1 MDAILNDFL
10 IRFDQALITNLL
22 FQWINTAIMIF
33 ILGKLV
39 YNPMKKFLQD
49 RRDGIA
55 KNISDAEAQLVEANK
70 MKADYESKLKEIA
83 AERAEILEN
92 ARKIA
97 KDAENEIISE
107 AKKEAEVIKNRAM
120 LDIEREQEK
129 AKDSMKAEIIEIST
143 LIATKYV
150 TEKIDES
157 TQNRLFDEVIESLG
171 DASWQK

>member
-1 MDAILNDFL
+1 MEALNDFL
-10 IRFDQALITNLL
+10 IRFDSTLVANLI

-33 ILGKLV
+33 ILGKLL
-39 YNPMKKFLQD
+39 YNPMKKFLAE
-49 RRDGIA
+49 RREGIA
-55 KNISDAEAQLVEANK
+55 KNISDAETAVKEANAL
-70 MKADYESKLKEIA
+70 KAEYESKLKGIS

-97 KDAENEIISE
+97 KDAENDIISE
-107 AKKEAEVIKNRAM
+107 AKKEAEVIRNRAA

-129 AKDSMKAEIIEIST
+129 AKESMKAEIIEIST

-150 TEKIDES
+150 TEAIDES

-171 DASWQK
+171 DTSWQK

>member
-1 MDAILNDFL
+1 MDALNDFL
-10 IRFDQALITNLL
+10 IRFDSSLVASLL
-22 FQWINTAIMIF
+22 FQWINTAIMIV

-39 YNPMKKFLQD
+39 YNPMKKMLKD

-55 KNISDAEAQLVEANK
+55 KNITDAENELKDAKA
-70 MKADYESKLKEIA
+70 MKAEYELKLKEISS
-83 AERAEILEN
+83 EKAEILEN

-97 KDAENEIISE
+97 KDTENEIISE
-107 AKKEAEVIKNRAM
+107 ARKEAEIIKNRA
-120 LDIEREQEK
+120 LTDIEREQAK

-171 DASWQK
+171 DTSWQK